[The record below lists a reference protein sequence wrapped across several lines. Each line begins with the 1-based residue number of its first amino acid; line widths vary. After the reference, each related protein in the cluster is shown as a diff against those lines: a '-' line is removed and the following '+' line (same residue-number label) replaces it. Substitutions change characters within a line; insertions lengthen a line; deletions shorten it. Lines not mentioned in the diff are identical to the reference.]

1 MGQQKLFAS
10 RGRKYCQL
18 LEGNGSVDLYIARF
32 SKHKINRD
40 VRKFS
45 AFFSVVSHPFFW
57 EHHHVRSIAAIFFFR
72 LLVDYLI
79 NPSNIILKVR

>member
-1 MGQQKLFAS
+1 MGQQFAP

-18 LEGNGSVDLYIARF
+18 LEGNGSVDLYITRF
-32 SKHKINRD
+32 SKHKINHD

-57 EHHHVRSIAAIFFFR
+57 EHHHVRSTAAIFF
-72 LLVDYLI
+72 LLVGGLLD
-79 NPSNIILKVR
+79 

>member
-1 MGQQKLFAS
+1 MGQQFAS

-45 AFFSVVSHPFFW
+45 AFFSVVSHPLFLGTSPCQV
-57 EHHHVRSIAAIFFFR
+57 HSCIFFFR